1 MRAKRFMSTV
11 LILIGLGGVAV
22 APIAGAST
30 AIAAKKSTL
39 LSRGLAYYQGKTLTF
54 IVSSNAG
61 SAYDIEARSVTT
73 AMAAYLHATINVE
86 DIPGG
91 SGITGQDLL
100 ESSAKNGLTFGFL
113 NGGVVIYSILEHNS
127 SVNFNPARMDFIAG
141 DSAPNHAFAVT
152 PGSPYQ
158 TFASMLTAT
167 AANPVTL
174 LTDNGSITS
183 IEQKLILDAFGIHY
197 RIITG
202 YANSG
207 VQLAGFLRGDG
218 MGMFSAVSTFGSY
231 LQSHLAVAVAK
242 MYAMSAPVNY
252 AAVTASVPTIPQLE
266 RKYPA
271 KNRFQATAYKVLEA
285 VDPSS
290 GEPFAAP
297 ANTPPDELAALR
309 AAAMSV
315 LSSASM
321 KATFA
326 QQGHLVD
333 LVSGAVAKQRYI
345 NSLAELQKYSV
356 ALGITQN

>member
-1 MRAKRFMSTV
+1 MPTALV
-11 LILIGLGGVAV
+11 LAGLGAMTV

-30 AIAAKKSTL
+30 AIAAKKSTP
-39 LSRGLAYYQGKTLTF
+39 LSRGLAYYQGKTLNF

-100 ESSAKNGLTFGFL
+100 ESSPKNGLTIGFL
-113 NGGVVIYSILEHNS
+113 NGGVIIYNILEHNP
-127 SVNFNPARMDFIAG
+127 SVNFNPARMDFLAG
-141 DSAPNHAFAVT
+141 VAAPNHAFAVT

-167 AANPVTL
+167 AANPITL

-183 IEQKLILDAFGIHY
+183 IEQKLILDTFGIHY

-202 YANSG
+202 YSNSST
-207 VQLAGFLRGDG
+207 QLAGFLRGDG
-218 MGMFSAVSTFGSY
+218 MGMFSAVSTFGPY
-231 LQSHLAVAVAK
+231 LQSHLAIPLAK
-242 MYAMSAPVNY
+242 MYPMTAPVNY
-252 AAVTASVPTIPQLE
+252 AAVTANVPTIPQLE
-266 RKYPA
+266 KKYPA

-290 GEPFAAP
+290 GEPFVTA
-297 ANTPPDELAALR
+297 ANTPTDYLAALR
-309 AAAMSV
+309 AALVSV
-315 LSSASM
+315 LSSSSM

-345 NSLAELQKYSV
+345 NSLAMLQKYSV
-356 ALGITQN
+356 ALGITAN